1 MRCKSPAQADKILAA
16 AAQLFA
22 KHRFHEAR
30 MEDIAALA
38 EVAKGTLYRYF
49 QDKDELYLALLRLA
63 ADAIQDRLAVCHD
76 ATIDPRRRLVLM
88 VGVIITYFDEQ
99 PHLFDLIT
107 HAEAMQRPGTEFP
120 WREIRSHTINLVH
133 DIFRAGISAG
143 VFHIDDPDLAGLLL
157 LGGIRAVLR
166 FQAPP
171 RPDDIAERIVLNFL
185 GGHLPKPSGASSG
198 VIIPSSR
205 RSTQHVIDA
214 TPSPAHNS

>member
-16 AAQLFA
+16 AARLFS

-38 EVAKGTLYRYF
+38 EVAKGTIYRYF
-49 QDKDELYLALLRLA
+49 RDKDELYLALLRLA
-63 ADAIQDRLAVCHD
+63 GDAIHERLAVCHD
-76 ATIDPRRRLVLM
+76 AAIDPRRRLVLM
-88 VGVIITYFDEQ
+88 VGAIIAYFDEQ

-120 WREIRSHTINLVH
+120 WQETRAHTIDLVH
-133 DIFRAGISAG
+133 DIFRAGTSAG
-143 VFHIDDPDLAGLLL
+143 SFRIDDPDLAGLLL

-166 FQAPP
+166 FQALP
-171 RPDDIAERIVLNFL
+171 RPEDIAERIVSGFL
-185 GGHLPKPSGASSG
+185 GGHLPKSGGAC
-198 VIIPSSR
+198 PARSSR
-205 RSTQHVIDA
+205 TSAQHVIDA